1 MQTLHFIA
9 GLPRTGSTMLTSLL
23 EQNPRI
29 HGAPVS
35 GLCGAVIN
43 ANVNWDTNEFHIET
57 PNPEAKRRI
66 LRTML
71 DTYHTTSNKPIVVD
85 KNRQWLANI
94 ELIETILERPI
105 KIIVLVRPI
114 VEVLASFEHL
124 RKKQILTVTLADAAH
139 GVGSTLEA
147 RAEGYCSPQGV
158 IGQANNTIKTV
169 TWAGGIEPTW
179 TTTGID
185 VITFFTTDGG
195 TTWCRFKNIMQHLL
209 P

>member
-1 MQTLHFIA
+1 
-9 GLPRTGSTMLTSLL
+9 
-23 EQNPRI
+23 
-29 HGAPVS
+29 
-35 GLCGAVIN
+35 
-43 ANVNWDTNEFHIET
+43 
-57 PNPEAKRRI
+57 
-66 LRTML
+66 ML

-195 TTWCRFKNIMQHLL
+195 TTWYGFASGLGMS
-209 P
+209 